1 MQSTGSGKTR
11 PAQAGRVAPG
21 FAGAAPYDLFHVLAL
36 STVKAAQPSAAN
48 RWPNVLRALRHRNFR
63 LYFIG
68 HAISTLGTWVQ
79 TVALSWLVYRLT
91 GSAALLGITTCATL
105 LPQLLVGPIAGAWID
120 RHDKRRLLMLVQSL
134 LGVQALVL
142 ALLTGLELIGPALIV
157 TLATTL
163 GILSAV
169 DTPLRQSLLSRLV
182 DDRDDLPNALAL
194 NAMLFTCSR
203 FVGPPLAGLLLALT
217 GEALCFALN
226 ALSYAGLILGLLA
239 VRLAPGE
246 KASGS
251 MRSIFREGLDYTL
264 RSPPL
269 RALIIGV
276 LVVNLTASSYAVL
289 LPVFVHDIFTG
300 DARTLGWLWG
310 AAGFGSLLSTVLL
323 AGKQSVARLRG
334 LILFSA
340 IASAVGLLLFASSR
354 YLPLSLLA
362 MAILGFGVTINNVGT
377 NILLQGQAPE
387 ALRGRVVSIYTSTRF
402 GFDAIGGLL
411 AGLLAAHIGGPWAM
425 YIAAA
430 VLALYCAWQLLLQRR
445 TAPEPVT
452 EDIAQ

>member
-1 MQSTGSGKTR
+1 MAS
-11 PAQAGRVAPG
+11 PI
-21 FAGAAPYDLFHVLAL
+21 
-36 STVKAAQPSAAN
+36 VKATQPN
-48 RWPNVLRALRHRNFR
+48 RWPTVLRALHHRNFR

-120 RHDKRRLLMLVQSL
+120 RHDKRRLLMQVESL

-142 ALLTGLELIGPALIV
+142 AVLTWLELITPSLIV
-157 TLATTL
+157 ILAATL
-163 GILSAV
+163 GVLNAV

-203 FVGPPLAGLLLALT
+203 FIGPPLAGLLLAVT

-246 KASGS
+246 KASGK
-251 MRSIFREGLDYTL
+251 MRNLFREGLDYVLQSPAL
-264 RSPPL
+264 RGL
-269 RALIIGV
+269 VFGV
-276 LVVNLTASSYAVL
+276 LVVNFTASTYAVL
-289 LPVFVHDIFTG
+289 LPVFVHDIFAG

-310 AAGFGSLLSTVLL
+310 AAGLGSLLSTVLL
-323 AGKQSVARLRG
+323 AGRQDAERMRG

-340 IASAVGLLLFASSR
+340 CASAVGLLLFASSR
-354 YLPLSLLA
+354 SLPLSLLA
-362 MAILGFGVTINNVGT
+362 MLILGFGVTINNVGT
-377 NILLQGQAPE
+377 NILLQSQAPE

-402 GFDAIGGLL
+402 GFDALGGLL
-411 AGLLAAHIGGPWAM
+411 AGLLAAHIGGPWTLH
-425 YIAAA
+425 IAAA
-430 VLALYCAWQLLLQRR
+430 LLAAYCLWQVLRRQRG
-445 TAPEPVT
+445 TPEPAV
-452 EDIAQ
+452 EESAR